1 MPGKDLGTKHT
12 CFKCGTR
19 FYDLKKPAPVCPKCG
34 TDQRESPA
42 SKPAAAERRRPAPKP
57 PPEPEVALAAEDSEE
72 EDKEL
77 VDEDDEPAADDE
89 G

>member
-34 TDQRESPA
+34 TDQREGPA
-42 SKPAAAERRRPAPKP
+42 SKAPPAERRRPAPKP
-57 PPEPEVALAAEDSEE
+57 PPEPEVAVSEDLEE
-72 EDKEL
+72 EGEEV
-77 VDEDDEPAADDE
+77 VDEDEETPPDDE